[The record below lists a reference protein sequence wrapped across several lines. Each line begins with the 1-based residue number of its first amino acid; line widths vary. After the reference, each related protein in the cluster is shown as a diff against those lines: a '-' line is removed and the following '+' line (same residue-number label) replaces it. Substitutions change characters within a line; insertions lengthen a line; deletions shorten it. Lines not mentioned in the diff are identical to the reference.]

1 MTTLPKVDVIA
12 PYVNTPTEPTTRSKL
27 AARIRM
33 SPVAVSVA
41 AEPVPVKPAAWRLVM
56 AVPGAAVAT
65 PPTSAEPCKVMPP
78 FAAEM
83 AAPSVKAWSPATP
96 PA

>member
-1 MTTLPKVDVIA
+1 
-12 PYVNTPTEPTTRSKL
+12 
-27 AARIRM
+27 M

-41 AEPVPVKPAAWRLVM
+41 PTEVLVKPAPWRLVM

-65 PPTSAEPCKVMPP
+65 PPMSAEPCSVMPP
-78 FAAEM
+78 FAAER